1 MNFFAAYTWKI
12 KTQTKNYTS
21 MRIAE
26 ETVFAPLARD
36 LSGSSILQSFHTP
49 LEDEPPT
56 LSYLQPPTPTSTVLT
71 VSLDGY
77 LDPQR
82 ISFSSTAHR
91 RPLSFDESAIYSGVF
106 SPPPTIMQ
114 HRRQSSLGVP
124 STWYPRKRSASAT
137 SHHTCVYSFS
147 ANACC
152 LHIP

>member
-1 MNFFAAYTWKI
+1 MHTLFLQNKNKYTTI
-12 KTQTKNYTS
+12 QT
-21 MRIAE
+21 AE
-26 ETVFAPLARD
+26 ETAFAPLARD

-82 ISFSSTAHR
+82 MSFSSTTHR

-106 SPPPTIMQ
+106 SPPPTIQ

-137 SHHTCVYSFS
+137 TSHHTCVYLFMHI
-147 ANACC
+147 AC
-152 LHIP
+152 IYR

>member
-1 MNFFAAYTWKI
+1 M
-12 KTQTKNYTS
+12 KT
-21 MRIAE
+21 AE
-26 ETVFAPLARD
+26 ETAFAPLARD

-82 ISFSSTAHR
+82 MSFSSTTNR

-106 SPPPTIMQ
+106 SPPPIQ

-137 SHHTCVYSFS
+137 TSHHTCVYLFS
-147 ANACC
+147 VHAYC
-152 LHIP
+152 LHISLYNFYIIAVYISALNLNKFI

>member
-1 MNFFAAYTWKI
+1 M
-12 KTQTKNYTS
+12 KTADQDT
-21 MRIAE
+21 A
-26 ETVFAPLARD
+26 FAPLARD

-71 VSLDGY
+71 VSLEGY

-82 ISFSSTAHR
+82 MSFSSTNHR

-106 SPPPTIMQ
+106 SPPPTVQ

-124 STWYPRKRSASAT
+124 SNWYPRKRSASAT
-137 SHHTCVYSFS
+137 TSHHTCVYPHAIFS
-147 ANACC
+147 ANA
-152 LHIP
+152 

>member
-1 MNFFAAYTWKI
+1 MK
-12 KTQTKNYTS
+12 S
-21 MRIAE
+21 E
-26 ETVFAPLARD
+26 EATTFAPLARD

-71 VSLDGY
+71 VSLDAY

-82 ISFSSTAHR
+82 MSFSSTTHR

-106 SPPPTIMQ
+106 SPPPTIQ

-137 SHHTCVYSFS
+137 TSHHTCVYMFT
-147 ANACC
+147 ANAYACIYC
-152 LHIP
+152 YTIFITAVNMFQLNISTDLF

>member
-1 MNFFAAYTWKI
+1 M
-12 KTQTKNYTS
+12 QT
-21 MRIAE
+21 AE
-26 ETVFAPLARD
+26 EVSLAPLARD

-82 ISFSSTAHR
+82 MSFSSTTHR

-106 SPPPTIMQ
+106 SPPPTVQ
-114 HRRQSSLGVP
+114 LHRRQSSLGVP
-124 STWYPRKRSASAT
+124 STWYSRKRSASATT
-137 SHHTCVYSFS
+137 SHHTCVYSFHT
-147 ANACC
+147 NPYC
-152 LHIP
+152 LHNMLLYN